1 MPAPQISAPATF
13 AARNSGYGMRP
24 TPATIGVNVR
34 THGMKRATTTASAP
48 YRA

>member
-1 MPAPQISAPATF
+1 MPAPQISAPATL
-13 AARNSGYGMRP
+13 AARNTGYGIRA

-34 THGMKRATTTASAP
+34 TQGMKRATITASAP